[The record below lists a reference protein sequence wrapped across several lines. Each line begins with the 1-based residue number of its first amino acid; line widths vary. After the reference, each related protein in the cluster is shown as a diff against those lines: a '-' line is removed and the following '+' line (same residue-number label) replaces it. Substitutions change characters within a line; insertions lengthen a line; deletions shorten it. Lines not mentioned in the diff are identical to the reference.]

1 MQIIILIIMGIG
13 MYMAKEVM
21 KEINNKSKE
30 FYEFILPPVDM
41 IEDGN
46 DLLVVIDL
54 PGFNKNDITLRIY
67 KNVLSIKANKPE
79 NEYRG
84 TIYYKQR
91 PTKID
96 KKILLPFS
104 VDDDDNEIMGTANYT
119 DGIITL
125 RIPSKNLG
133 NRIQIS

>member
-1 MQIIILIIMGIG
+1 MGIAT
-13 MYMAKEVM
+13 YMAKEVM

-41 IEDGN
+41 IEDSN
-46 DLLVVIDL
+46 DLLVIIDL
-54 PGFNKNDITLRIY
+54 PGFNKNDITLRIN
-67 KNVLSIKANKPE
+67 KNILSIKANKPD

-84 TIYYKQR
+84 TVYLKHR

-96 KKILLPFS
+96 KKVILPFL
-104 VDDDDNEIMGTANYT
+104 VDEDEEITGTANYS

-133 NRIQIS
+133 NRIPIS

>member
-1 MQIIILIIMGIG
+1 
-13 MYMAKEVM
+13 MAKEAM

-41 IEDGN
+41 AEDGN
-46 DLLVVIDL
+46 DLLVTIDL
-54 PGFNKNDITLRIY
+54 PGFNKNDITLRIN
-67 KNVLSIKANKPE
+67 KNIISIKANKPD

-84 TIYYKQR
+84 TVYLKQR

-96 KKILLPFS
+96 KRILLPFS
-104 VDDDDNEIMGTANYT
+104 VDDDDEIIGTANYT

>member
-1 MQIIILIIMGIG
+1 
-13 MYMAKEVM
+13 MAKEVI

-41 IEDGN
+41 VEDGN
-46 DLLVVIDL
+46 DLLITIDL
-54 PGFNKNDITLRIY
+54 PGFNKNDITLRIN
-67 KNVLSIKANKPE
+67 KNILSIKANKPD

-84 TIYYKQR
+84 TVYYKQR
-91 PTKID
+91 PTEID

-104 VDDDDNEIMGTANYT
+104 VDDDDEITGTANYA

>member
-1 MQIIILIIMGIG
+1 MGIG
-13 MYMAKEVM
+13 TYMAKEVM

-41 IEDGN
+41 VEDGN
-46 DLLVVIDL
+46 DLLVTIDL
-54 PGFNKNDITLRIY
+54 PGFNKNDITLRIN
-67 KNVLSIKANKPE
+67 KNVLSIKANKPD

-84 TIYYKQR
+84 TVYLKQR

-96 KKILLPFS
+96 KRILLPFS
-104 VDDDDNEIMGTANYT
+104 VDDDDEVTGTANYT
-119 DGIITL
+119 EGIITL

>member
-1 MQIIILIIMGIG
+1 
-13 MYMAKEVM
+13 MAKEVM

-41 IEDGN
+41 IEDSN
-46 DLLVVIDL
+46 DLLVIIDL
-54 PGFNKNDITLRIY
+54 PGFNKNDITLRIN
-67 KNVLSIKANKPE
+67 KNVLSIKANKPD

-84 TIYYKQR
+84 TVYLKHR

-96 KKILLPFS
+96 KKVILPFL
-104 VDDDDNEIMGTANYT
+104 VDEDEEITGTANYS

-133 NRIQIS
+133 NRIPIS

>member
-1 MQIIILIIMGIG
+1 MGIG
-13 MYMAKEVM
+13 TYMAKEVIR
-21 KEINNKSKE
+21 EINNKSKE

-41 IEDGN
+41 VEDGN
-46 DLLVVIDL
+46 DLLVTIDL
-54 PGFNKNDITLRIY
+54 PGFNKNDIILRIN
-67 KNVLSIKANKPE
+67 KNILSIKANKPD

-84 TIYYKQR
+84 TVYLNHR

-104 VDDDDNEIMGTANYT
+104 VDDDDDDEITGTANYT

>member
-1 MQIIILIIMGIG
+1 MGIAT
-13 MYMAKEVM
+13 YMAKEVM

-41 IEDGN
+41 IEDNN
-46 DLLVVIDL
+46 DLLVIIDL
-54 PGFNKNDITLRIY
+54 PGFNKNDITLRIN
-67 KNVLSIKANKPE
+67 KNVLSIKANKPD

-84 TIYYKQR
+84 TVYLKHR

-96 KKILLPFS
+96 KKVILPFL
-104 VDDDDNEIMGTANYT
+104 VDDDEEITGTANYS
-119 DGIITL
+119 DGIIML

-133 NRIQIS
+133 NRIPIS

>member
-1 MQIIILIIMGIG
+1 MGIG
-13 MYMAKEVM
+13 TYMAKEVM

-41 IEDGN
+41 VEDGN
-46 DLLVVIDL
+46 DLLVTIDL
-54 PGFNKNDITLRIY
+54 PGFNKNDITLRIN
-67 KNVLSIKANKPE
+67 KNVLSIKATRPD

-84 TIYYKQR
+84 TVYLKQR
-91 PTKID
+91 PTNID
-96 KKILLPFS
+96 KRILLPFS
-104 VDDDDNEIMGTANYT
+104 VDDDDEIIGTANYT

>member
-1 MQIIILIIMGIG
+1 MV
-13 MYMAKEVM
+13 KEVM

-41 IEDGN
+41 IEDNN
-46 DLLVVIDL
+46 DLLVIIDL
-54 PGFNKNDITLRIY
+54 PGFNKNDITLRIN
-67 KNVLSIKANKPE
+67 KNILSIKANKPD

-84 TIYYKQR
+84 TVYLKHR

-96 KKILLPFS
+96 KKVILPFL
-104 VDDDDNEIMGTANYT
+104 VDDDEEITGTANYS

-125 RIPSKNLG
+125 RIPSKSLG
-133 NRIQIS
+133 NRIPIS

>member
-1 MQIIILIIMGIG
+1 MGIAT
-13 MYMAKEVM
+13 YMAKEVM

-41 IEDGN
+41 IEDSN
-46 DLLVVIDL
+46 DLLVIIDL
-54 PGFNKNDITLRIY
+54 PGFNKNDITLRIN
-67 KNVLSIKANKPE
+67 KNVLSIKATKPD

-84 TIYYKQR
+84 TVYLKHR

-96 KKILLPFS
+96 KKIILPFL
-104 VDDDDNEIMGTANYT
+104 VDEDEEITGTANYS

-125 RIPSKNLG
+125 RIPGKNLG
-133 NRIQIS
+133 NRIPIS

>member
-1 MQIIILIIMGIG
+1 MGIAT
-13 MYMAKEVM
+13 YMAKEVM

-41 IEDGN
+41 IEDSN
-46 DLLVVIDL
+46 DLLVIIDL
-54 PGFNKNDITLRIY
+54 PGFNKNDITLRIN
-67 KNVLSIKANKPE
+67 KNILSIKANKPD

-84 TIYYKQR
+84 TVYLKHR

-96 KKILLPFS
+96 KKVILPFL
-104 VDDDDNEIMGTANYT
+104 VDDDEEITGTANYS

-125 RIPSKNLG
+125 RIPSKSLG
-133 NRIQIS
+133 NRIPIS

>member
-1 MQIIILIIMGIG
+1 MGIAT
-13 MYMAKEVM
+13 YMVKEVM

-41 IEDGN
+41 IEDSN
-46 DLLVVIDL
+46 DLLVIIDL
-54 PGFNKNDITLRIY
+54 PGFNKNDITLRIN
-67 KNVLSIKANKPE
+67 KNVLSIKANKPD

-84 TIYYKQR
+84 TVYLKHR

-96 KKILLPFS
+96 KKVILPFV
-104 VDDDDNEIMGTANYT
+104 VDDEEITGTANYS

-125 RIPSKNLG
+125 RIPSKSLG
-133 NRIQIS
+133 NRIPIS

>member
-1 MQIIILIIMGIG
+1 MGIAT
-13 MYMAKEVM
+13 YMAKEVM

-41 IEDGN
+41 VEDSN
-46 DLLVVIDL
+46 DLLLIIDL
-54 PGFNKNDITLRIY
+54 PGFNKNDITLRIN
-67 KNVLSIKANKPE
+67 KNVLSIKANKPD

-84 TIYYKQR
+84 TVYLKHR

-96 KKILLPFS
+96 KKVILPFL
-104 VDDDDNEIMGTANYT
+104 VDEDEEITGTANYS
-119 DGIITL
+119 DGIIML

-133 NRIQIS
+133 NRIPIS

>member
-1 MQIIILIIMGIG
+1 MGIG
-13 MYMAKEVM
+13 TYMAKGVI

-41 IEDGN
+41 VEDGN
-46 DLLVVIDL
+46 DLLVSIDL
-54 PGFNKNDITLRIY
+54 PGFNKTDITLRIN
-67 KNVLSIKANKPE
+67 KNVLSIKANKPD

-84 TIYYKQR
+84 TVYLKQR

-96 KKILLPFS
+96 KRILLPFS
-104 VDDDDNEIMGTANYT
+104 VDDDDEVTGTANYT

>member
-1 MQIIILIIMGIG
+1 MGIG
-13 MYMAKEVM
+13 TYMAKEAM

-41 IEDGN
+41 AEDGN
-46 DLLVVIDL
+46 DLLVIIDL
-54 PGFNKNDITLRIY
+54 PGFNKNDITLRIN
-67 KNVLSIKANKPE
+67 KNIISIKANKPD

-84 TIYYKQR
+84 TVYLKQR

-96 KKILLPFS
+96 KRILLPFS
-104 VDDDDNEIMGTANYT
+104 VDDDDEIIGTANYT

>member
-1 MQIIILIIMGIG
+1 MGIAT
-13 MYMAKEVM
+13 YMAKEVM
-21 KEINNKSKE
+21 REINNKSKE

-41 IEDGN
+41 VEDSN
-46 DLLVVIDL
+46 DLLVIIDL
-54 PGFNKNDITLRIY
+54 PGFNKNDITLRIN
-67 KNVLSIKANKPE
+67 KNVLSIKANKPD

-84 TIYYKQR
+84 TVYLKHR

-96 KKILLPFS
+96 KKVILPFL
-104 VDDDDNEIMGTANYT
+104 VDEDEEILGTANYS

-133 NRIQIS
+133 NRIPIS

>member
-1 MQIIILIIMGIG
+1 MGIAT
-13 MYMAKEVM
+13 YMAKEVM

-41 IEDGN
+41 IEDNN
-46 DLLVVIDL
+46 DLLVIIDL
-54 PGFNKNDITLRIY
+54 PGFNKNDITLRIN
-67 KNVLSIKANKPE
+67 KNILSIKANKPD

-84 TIYYKQR
+84 TVYLKHR

-96 KKILLPFS
+96 KKVILPFL
-104 VDDDDNEIMGTANYT
+104 VDDDEEITGTANYS

-125 RIPSKNLG
+125 RIPSKSLG
-133 NRIQIS
+133 NRIPIS

>member
-1 MQIIILIIMGIG
+1 MGIAT
-13 MYMAKEVM
+13 YMAKEVM
-21 KEINNKSKE
+21 REINNKSKE

-41 IEDGN
+41 VEDSN
-46 DLLVVIDL
+46 DLLVIIDL
-54 PGFNKNDITLRIY
+54 PGFNKNDITLRIN
-67 KNVLSIKANKPE
+67 KNVLSIKANKPD

-84 TIYYKQR
+84 TVYLKHR

-96 KKILLPFS
+96 KKDILVFL
-104 VDDDDNEIMGTANYT
+104 VDEDEEILGTANYS

-133 NRIQIS
+133 NRIPIS

>member
-1 MQIIILIIMGIG
+1 MGIAT
-13 MYMAKEVM
+13 YMAKEVM

-41 IEDGN
+41 IEDNN
-46 DLLVVIDL
+46 DLLVIIDL
-54 PGFNKNDITLRIY
+54 PGFNKNDITLRIN
-67 KNVLSIKANKPE
+67 KNILSIKANKPD

-84 TIYYKQR
+84 TVYLKHR

-96 KKILLPFS
+96 KKVILPFL
-104 VDDDDNEIMGTANYT
+104 VDEDEEITGTANYS

-125 RIPSKNLG
+125 RIPSKSLG
-133 NRIQIS
+133 NRIPIS